1 MLSVRLDT
9 LDMNNSQIVCG
20 LTMYTAWIPR
30 NRWDCPRS
38 ATGLLLVDGISII
51 GVRKGQGVA
60 SKGPSLPYLLMRDLS
75 AGAGPKGLKVNDL
88 TMQLK
93 IPTGTVNTRAL
104 SALRAVQAVILEAPP
119 NLTGHNPWAAL
130 PLGSRASVMYHF
142 STT

>member
-51 GVRKGQGVA
+51 GPLKEQGEELQKSFELCFGSGQF
-60 SKGPSLPYLLMRDLS
+60 GPFGTATRCTS
-75 AGAGPKGLKVNDL
+75 GA
-88 TMQLK
+88 
-93 IPTGTVNTRAL
+93 R
-104 SALRAVQAVILEAPP
+104 
-119 NLTGHNPWAAL
+119 
-130 PLGSRASVMYHF
+130 
-142 STT
+142 